1 MWYTLGNYVNLSR
14 AVSTRFASV
23 VCYDR
28 SGFRARTGVSAKGGN
43 AAERKGR
50 SQMSKRVQKV
60 WNAVTTVLVIL
71 VVVLALLLVG
81 VRLVGLRPMCVLS
94 GSMEPTYHTGS
105 LIYVKPCAP
114 EDVQVGDPITFVVN
128 EALDVVTH
136 RVVSIDAENQ
146 HFYTKG
152 DANDAPDGAP
162 VYFKNLIGRPVFTIP
177 YLGYVSYWVSN
188 PPGMYLA
195 IALALVLIILTFL
208 PDVLRKASEADARD
222 AARRAQADKPGD
234 APDAK
239 NSGENMEK

>member
-1 MWYTLGNYVNLSR
+1 
-14 AVSTRFASV
+14 
-23 VCYDR
+23 
-28 SGFRARTGVSAKGGN
+28 
-43 AAERKGR
+43 
-50 SQMSKRVQKV
+50 MSKRVQKV
-60 WNAVTTVLVIL
+60 WNAATTVLVIL

-94 GSMEPTYHTGS
+94 GSMEPTYHVGS

-128 EALDVVTH
+128 EDLDVVTH

-177 YLGYVSYWVSN
+177 YLGYVSNWVSN

-208 PDVLRKASEADARD
+208 PDMLRKALEADARD
-222 AARRAQADKPGD
+222 AAHRAADKSGAD
-234 APDAK
+234 TDGE
-239 NSGENMEK
+239 NSGENMGK